1 MNYLRNNELLYP
13 DDKITRRQLLT
24 EAKFYQIQ
32 GIVDQLEE
40 EMFPSS
46 VILKDKVDKLSWLPH
61 GAIWSLLYR
70 ASDDGKRPADF
81 HRQCDN
87 KGPTVVLIK
96 LGEFILGGYT
106 SKSWQGGIY
115 VWLIL
120 TLDVVL
126 LPCLCLYRVVRE
138 CYLNTVSFKEYAEV
152 CSKYLCSW
160 VTCML
165 KNNVVVTK

>member
-46 VILKDKVDKLSWLPH
+46 VILKDKLSWLPH
-61 GAIWSLLYR
+61 GAICSLLFR

-81 HRQCDN
+81 HRCCDN

-96 LGEFILGGYT
+96 HGEFILGGYT

-120 TLDVVL
+120 RLSLVL
-126 LPCLCLYRVVRE
+126 FAKFKSLLSCMAVLPE
-138 CYLNTVSFKEYAEV
+138 CS
-152 CSKYLCSW
+152 
-160 VTCML
+160 
-165 KNNVVVTK
+165 